1 MIGSAYKKLA
11 AEYGMKISNG
21 VAYGELRGYA
31 ATLSE
36 GAGWKQLA
44 FSTFFPDPSQK
55 GLFIEAVNAVD
66 AEKLYRVRRLNIAPR
81 SITVEFLDNPGTMKK
96 IQEFLDWI
104 VPLMEQYSAT
114 KTDICPECGMQIVG
128 SSCWKLIDGV
138 AHCMHDACGA
148 RARDKVAAENENRKQ
163 EAEGSYGLGLI
174 GSLLGSAV
182 GAVLWAIVLNM
193 GYVASLVGLVIGF
206 LAEKGYNLLHGK
218 QGKGK
223 VAILI
228 VAVIVGVLL
237 GTFGAEAYTLATMIN
252 AGEVE
257 LTYGQ
262 IPAFLLLLMA
272 EEPEYAGSVTSNI
285 LMGLLFAGLGVFAL
299 LRKAGKEVADKKFVD
314 LK

>member
-11 AEYGMKISNG
+11 AEYNMKIASG
-21 VAYGELRGYA
+21 VAYGNLRGYA

-44 FSTFFPDPSQK
+44 FSTSFSDPAQK
-55 GLFIEAVNAVD
+55 GLFIEAVNAENT
-66 AEKLYRVRRLNIAPR
+66 EKLYRVRSLRVAPR

-96 IQEFLDWI
+96 IGAFLDWF
-104 VPLMEQYSAT
+104 VPLLDQYSAT
-114 KTDICPECGMQIVG
+114 KADICSECGMQITG
-128 SSCWKLIDGV
+128 SCCWKLIDGV
-138 AHCMHDACGA
+138 AHCMHDSCGE
-148 RARDKVAAENENRKQ
+148 RARDKVASENENRRQ

-174 GSLLGSAV
+174 GALLGSAV
-182 GAVLWAIVLNM
+182 GAVLWAIVLNL
-193 GYVASLVGLVIGF
+193 GYVASVVGLVIGF

-218 QGKGK
+218 QGKAK

-237 GTFGAEAYTLATMIN
+237 GTFGAEAYTLVTMIN
-252 AGEVE
+252 AGEIDI
-257 LTYGQ
+257 TYGQ
-262 IPAFLLLLMA
+262 IPECLWLFMEAV
-272 EEPEYAGSVTSNI
+272 PEYASAVTSNI

-299 LRKAGKEVADKKFVD
+299 LRKASKEVADKKFVD

>member
-11 AEYGMKISNG
+11 AEYNMKIAGG
-21 VAYGELRGYA
+21 VAFGSLCGYA

-44 FSTFFPDPSQK
+44 FSTSFPDPAQK
-55 GLFIEAVNAVD
+55 GLFIEAVNAENT
-66 AEKLYRVRRLNIAPR
+66 EKLYRVRSLRVAPR

-96 IQEFLDWI
+96 IREFLNWF
-104 VPLMEQYSAT
+104 VPLLDQYSAT
-114 KTDICPECGMQIVG
+114 KADICLECGMQITG
-128 SSCWKLIDGV
+128 SCCWKLIDGV
-138 AHCMHDACGA
+138 AHCMHDSCGE
-148 RARDKVAAENENRKQ
+148 RARDKVASENENRRQ

-174 GSLLGSAV
+174 GALLGSAV

-193 GYVASLVGLVIGF
+193 GYVASIVGLVIGF

-218 QGKGK
+218 QGKAK

-237 GTFGAEAYTLATMIN
+237 GTFGAEAYTLVTMMN
-252 AGEVE
+252 AGEIE

-262 IPAFLLLLMA
+262 IPEFLLLLMS
-272 EEPEYAGSVTSNI
+272 EEPEYAGAVTSNI

-299 LRKAGKEVADKKFVD
+299 LRKASKEVADKKFVD